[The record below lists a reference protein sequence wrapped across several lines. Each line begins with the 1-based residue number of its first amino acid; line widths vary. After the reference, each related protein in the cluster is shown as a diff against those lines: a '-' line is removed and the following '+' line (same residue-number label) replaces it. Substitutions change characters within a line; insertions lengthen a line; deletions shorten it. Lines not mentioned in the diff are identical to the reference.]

1 MKKIFLAAGLMATT
15 FSFVACGN
23 DSDSTVDSLKKA
35 NAALVTERNNVV
47 AERDS
52 VYAMLNAVDSTF
64 NELESEYAAA
74 MQEMNS
80 KNPEVKQ
87 RKLSDRIA
95 ALQETLASNKEK
107 IKQLNGRINNL
118 SSKNKDLQAY
128 IVRLEERSAAQEAQI
143 VELTSQLEHMAGELE
158 ESKKVVKGLNKNVDD
173 LTASNQEKD
182 QLIAKQISDA
192 NRAWF
197 VVGTYDDLKDAGIVS
212 KSGGFIGLGR
222 KQGTVA
228 NMNTEKFTEIDRTKV
243 TTITINLKKPILVT
257 QHPEGSY
264 EFVPSEENKKVT
276 AYLRILNPK
285 LFWQY
290 TDYLVISTK

>member
-1 MKKIFLAAGLMATT
+1 MKKIFLAASLMATT

-64 NELESEYAAA
+64 DELESEYAAA

-212 KSGGFIGLGR
+212 KSGGFIGIGR

>member
-1 MKKIFLAAGLMATT
+1 MKKIFLAASLMATT

-64 NELESEYAAA
+64 DELESEYAAA

-212 KSGGFIGLGR
+212 KSGGFIGIGR

-276 AYLRILNPK
+276 AYLHILNPK